1 MKKLL
6 NPVNLCLLV
15 AVAGLLY
22 AYRPPAPAPKVEM
35 QNASGEIT
43 LQNSKNG
50 AAVFN
55 ASGLAPGHA
64 VTGTVQLSNNG
75 SAVGVLN
82 LAQTDMVDN
91 PGAGLGALSSAVQL
105 SIRDVTNPAV
115 PVNVFSGTP
124 SAVGTV
130 SAGWLWPGQ
139 SRTYSFTAT
148 MPSGGSNDSI
158 EGSAMSMRYLW
169 TLTGGG
175 SAPGSGSGSGSAGGS
190 TTPRPP
196 SGGGGTAGVGPGGVF
211 VSKMP
216 VKGGGEHQEGAQEGP
231 DQRDRE
237 VRPAL
242 PPQRL
247 RRGQGQAACRTR
259 TKSGKVKVAGK
270 KATIKLK
277 LSKAGKKALKKRL
290 AKKKSL
296 KLTVTVKAQDPYG
309 FWRTVKKTGKV
320 KRAKRHE
327 GAGAARALPA
337 PPR

>member
-1 MKKLL
+1 
-6 NPVNLCLLV
+6 
-15 AVAGLLY
+15 
-22 AYRPPAPAPKVEM
+22 M

-64 VTGTVQLSNNG
+64 VTGTVQLTNNG
-75 SAVGVLN
+75 SAVGVLS

-124 SAVGTV
+124 SAVGTL

-148 MPSGGSNDSI
+148 MPSGGNNSV

-175 SAPGSGSGSGSAGGS
+175 TAPGGGSGSGGGSA
-190 TTPRPP
+190 TPRPP
-196 SGGGGTAGVGPGGVF
+196 SGGGSAGVGPGGVF

-216 VKGGGEHQEGAQEGP
+216 VKVAVNTKKALKKGLISVTVKCGQPCRLNAYAAAKGK
-231 DQRDRE
+231 
-237 VRPAL
+237 PAV
-242 PPQRL
+242 
-247 RRGQGQAACRTR
+247 RTR
-259 TKSGKVKVAGK
+259 TKSGKVKAAGK

-296 KLTVTVKAQDPYG
+296 SLTVTVKAQDPYG
-309 FWRTVKKTGKV
+309 FWRTVKKKGKV
-320 KRAKRHE
+320 KRSKRH
-327 GAGAARALPA
+327 
-337 PPR
+337 

>member
-1 MKKLL
+1 VKKLL

-22 AYRPPAPAPKVEM
+22 AYRSPAPAPKVEI

-55 ASGLAPGHA
+55 AAGLAPGHA
-64 VTGTVQLSNNG
+64 VTGTVQLTNNG
-75 SAVGVLN
+75 SAVGVLS

-91 PGAGLGALSSAVQL
+91 PGAGLGALSNAVQL

-124 SAVGTV
+124 STVGTL

-148 MPSGGSNDSI
+148 MPTGGSNSV
-158 EGSAMSMRYLW
+158 EGSAMSMRYVW
-169 TLTGGG
+169 TLTGG
-175 SAPGSGSGSGSAGGS
+175 SA
-190 TTPRPP
+190 TPRPP
-196 SGGGGTAGVGPGGVF
+196 SGGGGTAGVGPGGVI

-216 VKGGGEHQEGAQEGP
+216 VKVAVNTKKAVKSGLIRVTVKCGQPCRLNAYAAAKGK
-231 DQRDRE
+231 
-237 VRPAL
+237 PAV
-242 PPQRL
+242 
-247 RRGQGQAACRTR
+247 RTR
-259 TKSGKVKVAGK
+259 RKSGKVKAAGK
-270 KATIKLK
+270 KATIKLR
-277 LSKAGKKALKKRL
+277 LSKAGKKALRKRL

-296 KLTVTVKAQDPYG
+296 SLTVTVKAQDPYG
-309 FWRTVKKTGKV
+309 FWRTVKKRGKV
-320 KRAKRHE
+320 KRAKRH
-327 GAGAARALPA
+327 
-337 PPR
+337 